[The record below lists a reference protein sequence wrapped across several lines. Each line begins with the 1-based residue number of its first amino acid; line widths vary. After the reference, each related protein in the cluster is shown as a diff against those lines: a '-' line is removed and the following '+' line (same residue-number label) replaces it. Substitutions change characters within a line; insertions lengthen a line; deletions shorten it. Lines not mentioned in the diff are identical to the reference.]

1 MKDKE
6 LTEMKNDYENIPI
19 PKELKERVINS
30 IDAAKQD
37 LNEEASEKRRT
48 FRFRKLAVRTAGAAA
63 AALIAISIMANSGED
78 IAYAMEEI
86 PFLNAIARVVT
97 FREYTHKENQME
109 ASIKVPN
116 IRVEDR
122 HGNPIEEASDNLN
135 RQIEEYTNQIIQAY
149 EQDVLTGSENSRE
162 SLNLDYSIVTNNDRL
177 FSLRFDTSVVM
188 AGSAHW
194 IKIYNLDK
202 TTGELLTLKDLF
214 TEGNDYITVLSDSIK
229 RQMAAQMAEDEDV
242 SYFYGSNSGNLS
254 FEEIAPEENFYI
266 SESGKLTLVFDK
278 YQVAPGY
285 MGSVEFTIPTKD
297 IAGIVKDGFVK

>member
-37 LNEEASEKRRT
+37 LNEEASEKRHT
-48 FRFRKLAVRTAGAAA
+48 FRFRKLAVRTVGAAA

-135 RQIEEYTNQIIQAY
+135 RQIEEYTNQIIRAY

-214 TEGNDYITVLSDSIK
+214 TEDSDYITVLSDSIK
-229 RQMAAQMAEDEDV
+229 RQMAAQMAEDEDI

>member
-19 PKELKERVINS
+19 PVELRERVISS

-37 LNEEASEKRRT
+37 LDREASGKHRA
-48 FRFRKLAVRTAGAAA
+48 FRFRKLAARTAGATA

-78 IAYAMEEI
+78 IAYAMEGI

-135 RQIEEYTNQIIQAY
+135 RQIEEYTSQIIQAY
-149 EQDVLTGSENSRE
+149 EQDVLVGDENSRE

-188 AGSAHW
+188 AGTGHW
-194 IKIYNLDK
+194 VKIYNLDK
-202 TTGELLTLKDLF
+202 ATGELLTLKDLF
-214 TEGNDYITVLSDSIK
+214 TEDSDYITVLSDSIK
-229 RQMAAQMAEDEDV
+229 RQMASQMAEDEDV

-285 MGSVEFTIPTKD
+285 MGSVEFTIPTED

>member
-37 LNEEASEKRRT
+37 LNEEASEKRRS